1 MMLEKIIQK
10 TTCFNEHSK
19 RQLECNKAACRNWMP
34 CPSKLNCAV
43 IGAANETEHT
53 LQEIGNIFGVTR
65 MRICQIEKVLLSD
78 ISSNADIKMTR

>member
-1 MMLEKIIQK
+1 MTSQKIIQE

-19 RQLECNKAACRNWMP
+19 RQLECKKSECRNWMS

-43 IGAANETEHT
+43 IGASNETEHT

-65 MRICQIEKVLLSD
+65 MRICQIEKALLSEV
-78 ISSNADIKMTR
+78 SSNNIVKMTR